1 MSRMM
6 AADRAVSALIVVLAI
21 AAPLGAAQDPKPVQ
35 PKLAWEASGTLFEA
49 CSCSVPCPCNFR
61 QSPTRGYCYTVY
73 AYRLKT
79 AQYGGVKLDG
89 LVFGG
94 GEADKKP
101 LGFLDSRA
109 DGDRKAALEKLALAV
124 FTKGGPA
131 SGAREFVAAKIA
143 ADQSDSKFSVRF
155 GDAGG
160 FDAAILI
167 GGDGRSPIIVENNTI
182 WPAHRFI
189 KGKTTFFDYKDIHS
203 NVLKFDG
210 VNANLGEFDLKP

>member
-1 MSRMM
+1 MRRFTGPTYVASIVTLTL
-6 AADRAVSALIVVLAI
+6 AAAL
-21 AAPLGAAQDPKPVQ
+21 PLGAAQDQKPAE
-35 PKLAWEASGTLFEA
+35 PKLAWQATGTLFEA

-61 QSPTRGYCYTVY
+61 QSPSRGYCYTVY
-73 AYRLKT
+73 AYRLKR

-109 DGDRKAALEKLALAV
+109 IGDRKEALEKLALAV
-124 FTKGGPA
+124 FAKGGPA
-131 SGAREFVAAKIA
+131 AGEREFIPAKMA
-143 ADQSDSKFSVRF
+143 VEQSESKFSVRF
-155 GDAGG
+155 GDSGG
-160 FDAAILI
+160 FDASVIL
-167 GGDGRSPIIVENNTI
+167 GGDGKSPIIVENNTI

-189 KGKTTFFDYKDIHS
+189 KGKTSFFDYKDPHGNI
-203 NVLKFDG
+203 LKFEG